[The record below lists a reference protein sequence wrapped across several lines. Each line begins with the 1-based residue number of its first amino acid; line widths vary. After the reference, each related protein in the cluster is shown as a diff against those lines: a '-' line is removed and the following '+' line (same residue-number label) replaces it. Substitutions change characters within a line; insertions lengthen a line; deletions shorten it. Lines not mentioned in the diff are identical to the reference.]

1 MCSLVKKRRKKVHKP
16 RIFKCSKFR
25 VHNLNQRWE
34 FITEKKKV
42 RKQDNKNSTKKGIKK
57 TRKKERKHALDQE
70 KKKKLSFFLD
80 HFLGRVLVFLFS
92 FINSNLRSLEENTS
106 GRHGV
111 EVP

>member
-1 MCSLVKKRRKKVHKP
+1 MHFTFYAKLTPEVEIYK
-16 RIFKCSKFR
+16 
-25 VHNLNQRWE
+25 
-34 FITEKKKV
+34 
-42 RKQDNKNSTKKGIKK
+42 RKQENTLSAKKAIK
-57 TRKKERKHALDQE
+57 KKERKRALDQE